1 MKCTG
6 SIQRFFWVM
15 MVLAPVG
22 MFLLVVTA
30 AAQSANPKLAAMIKK
45 ASQEG
50 VIVYQGPDPATGL
63 RTQDMLRDMS
73 AVTKKHFGVDIRV
86 KIDNA
91 LSFPASTG
99 KTLTE
104 IKAGAP
110 PTFDLMYQTS
120 VSGSPLYKFKAV
132 EHVPWLDLF
141 PFINVKDLEWN
152 GLALINQ
159 TMFVLPA
166 YNTRLVKPQDVPK
179 SWEEILDPKWKGK
192 LGVLLYPDP
201 WKFLSQPD
209 AWGEE
214 RTFAYLKRLVKL
226 KPKLGRFPEVHQR
239 VVSGETPIAWG
250 QHRERTLF
258 HKENRGAPLDVA
270 DKVEPALL
278 WVNVLFVP
286 KGARHPNAAAL
297 VAAAMLTKEGQ
308 KLQLKYQNAT
318 SMYRPNTPAGE
329 FAAGQKFIKPDVDFQ
344 LKEGRRLSKK
354 VRGILVKR
362 R

>member
-1 MKCTG
+1 MKG
-6 SIQRFFWVM
+6 IKSLQRLFRVM
-15 MVLAPVG
+15 MVFTAVG
-22 MFLLVVTA
+22 FLLLVSTSA
-30 AAQSANPKLAAMIKK
+30 AAPANPKLAAMIKK

-50 VIVYQGPDPATGL
+50 EIVYQGPDPATGL

-132 EHVPWLDLF
+132 EHVPWSDLF
-141 PFINVKDLEWN
+141 SFINAKDLEWN

-179 SWEEILDPKWKGK
+179 SWEDLLDPKWKGK
-192 LGVLLYPDP
+192 LGVLIYPDP

-214 RTFAYLKRLVKL
+214 RTFAYLKKLVKL
-226 KPKLGRFPEVHQR
+226 RPKLGRFPEVHQR

-286 KGARHPNAAAL
+286 KGARHRNAAAL

-308 KLQLKYQNAT
+308 ELQRKYQNAT
-318 SMYRPNTPAGE
+318 SMYRPNTPA
-329 FAAGQKFIKPDVDFQ
+329 ATYVVNKKFIKPDVNFQ

-354 VRGILVKR
+354 VRAILVKR